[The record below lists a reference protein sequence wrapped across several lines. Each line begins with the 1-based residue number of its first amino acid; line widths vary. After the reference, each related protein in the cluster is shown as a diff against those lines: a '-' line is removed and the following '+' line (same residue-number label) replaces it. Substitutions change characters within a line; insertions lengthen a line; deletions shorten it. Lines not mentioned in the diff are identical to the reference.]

1 MSTPSAATGPAALPA
16 GTPCSG
22 LSSPSSVSLA
32 VQSAFRFT
40 AHRAAGAEGSGRPGP
55 APRGGRAR
63 RSRDPAAPTA
73 PGPRPPPASGVWAAW
88 TCGGRGGG
96 VRRQPVVVSVYR
108 SLMTR
113 GGEHLLTRFGA
124 LCLSPPVRRL
134 LGSFLAFLTE
144 LLISVLSHVKRLLRF
159 RRRPLVR
166 CVFCGWFLPDV
177 WLDFSFP
184 AQRHSRSRALKSI
197 NLALRAALACWKFLN
212 TALVFHLL

>member
-1 MSTPSAATGPAALPA
+1 MQRARGAPARLPEEGARAAA
-16 GTPCSG
+16 GTPQLPRLQARG
-22 LSSPSSVSLA
+22 RR
-32 VQSAFRFT
+32 Q
-40 AHRAAGAEGSGRPGP
+40 RPGFGP
-55 APRGGRAR
+55 LGRA
-63 RSRDPAAPTA
+63 
-73 PGPRPPPASGVWAAW
+73 
-88 TCGGRGGG
+88 GGG
-96 VRRQPVVVSVYR
+96 GRQPVVVSVYG

-144 LLISVLSHVKRLLRF
+144 LLISVLSHVKRLQRF